1 MSPYFPCPPI
11 SRIDADGHFNGCG
24 NGDVSDLCNIEPS
37 PYNYG
42 EVVEYNGGQAPQQ
55 NDNGQNDNGAQ
66 QQDSQTVEVAQN
78 QTPPANN
85 AQPATQNTNSQ
96 APLQYDMNQ
105 HVPPLPAAGPILPVL
120 QCMQSCSQFVISSTS
135 ENTPVHPA
143 GTPHRQNLAADLEV
157 RPGRERATLQCAA
170 NCGAHFG
177 LNERAHPSAHATGPH
192 VHVQVTPG
200 RNGGRGDLPLA
211 DQ

>member
-1 MSPYFPCPPI
+1 MQY
-11 SRIDADGHFNGCG
+11 
-24 NGDVSDLCNIEPS
+24 EPS

-96 APLQYDMNQ
+96 APLRYDMNQ
-105 HVPPLPAAGPILPVL
+105 HVLRFPQLHDSSSSSVYLSPLAI
-120 QCMQSCSQFVISSTS
+120 CISSTS
-135 ENTPVHPA
+135 EK
-143 GTPHRQNLAADLEV
+143 
-157 RPGRERATLQCAA
+157 
-170 NCGAHFG
+170 
-177 LNERAHPSAHATGPH
+177 
-192 VHVQVTPG
+192 
-200 RNGGRGDLPLA
+200 
-211 DQ
+211 